1 MSAFNIGALAGVSF
15 NYSLWGQLTKVEG
28 SNSFTKKKKK
38 FIYIILLQKLLPSFT
53 YDYYIL

>member
-38 FIYIILLQKLLPSFT
+38 NHIHYFVTKIVTQFYL
-53 YDYYIL
+53 